1 MTKAHN
7 ELASTSRAEFPPPLR
22 ARLFEILEHGRRRDT
37 AARIVDGLLIALIL
51 ANVAGTIAQ
60 SVPDI
65 AVAHGHALQVF
76 DRLCVAIFA
85 LEYAT
90 RLWVAPEHPLGRS
103 LAPAAVRW
111 RAARSPMLV
120 IDGLALL
127 PWLIELM
134 FPGQPLARLTRLVR
148 FLKLARYSP
157 ALATIGRVIAAERRA
172 LMACLIIISGALL
185 TMAAIMMSV
194 EGHLQPQRLGD
205 MPKAMWWAASMLAKI
220 GGGELEPVTASG
232 RMVAAVTVMLGIFC
246 FALPVAI
253 LGRGFYEEI
262 RRRDFVVTFAMVA
275 RIPLFEGIDA
285 GALAEIVSSLKARTM
300 PAGTTIVRRGERGDA
315 MYMIAAGNVE
325 VALSDGTARTLGTGD
340 FFGEMALLTR
350 EPRTATITAL
360 TTIDLLVMDA
370 TDFHRL
376 AERMPEVHDKVERV
390 ARSRATGSRSG

>member
-1 MTKAHN
+1 MARAHKPVQTAPPHD
-7 ELASTSRAEFPPPLR
+7 LAPSLR
-22 ARLFEILEHGRRRDT
+22 VRLFEILEHGRRRDSV
-37 AARIVDGLLIALIL
+37 ARTLDWFLIALVL
-51 ANVAGTIAQ
+51 ANVGGVIVQ
-60 SVPDI
+60 SVPGI
-65 AVAHGHALQVF
+65 APDTAATLQRF
-76 DRLCVAIFA
+76 DRICVVVFA
-85 LEYAT
+85 LEYAA
-90 RLWVAPEHPLGRS
+90 RLWVAPEHPFGRNLS
-103 LAPAAVRW
+103 TAAARW
-111 RAARSPMLV
+111 RTARSPLMV
-120 IDGLALL
+120 IDGLALVPFL
-127 PWLIELM
+127 LELI
-134 FPGQPLARLTRLVR
+134 FPGQPLVRLTRLVR

-185 TMAAIMMSV
+185 TMAAVMMSV

-220 GGGELEPVTASG
+220 GGGELEPMTAAG

-275 RIPLFEGIDA
+275 RVPLFEGLEA
-285 GALAEIVSSLKARTM
+285 GALAEVVGTLKARTV

-325 VALSDGTARTLGTGD
+325 VTLPDGATRTLGTGD

-350 EPRTATITAL
+350 EPRSATITSL
-360 TTIDLLVMDA
+360 TTVDLLVVDA
-370 TDFHRL
+370 ADFHRL

-390 ARSRATGSRSG
+390 ARSRSTGSRSG